1 MTAEQYFLCVAG
13 MGLVTYIPR
22 WLPLLWLSDRKIPP
36 LFVRWLSL
44 VPAGILSALVA
55 PSLVVD
61 QATGSFCLMS
71 PEFLVA
77 LPTLAFAWWSRS
89 LGGTVIVGMF
99 LYYLAGRLC

>member
-1 MTAEQYFLCVAG
+1 MTAEQYLLCIAG

-22 WLPLLWLSDRKIPP
+22 WLPLLWLSGREIPP

-55 PSLVVD
+55 PSLVLD
-61 QATGSFCLMS
+61 QATGRFCLMR
-71 PEFLVA
+71 PEFLAA

-89 LGGTVIVGMF
+89 LGGTVIVGML
-99 LYYLAGRLC
+99 LYSLAGRLC